1 MYTLSEFIKFNHD
14 KGLHWFE
21 PNAMRFFG
29 TRISHWD
36 CISGLFITSEQPPY
50 STRMYSV
57 RQALWDTGQV
67 VTLGEFMAYKS
78 LRKAK
83 TALKR
88 YQRMSI
94 EDRLAKK

>member
-14 KGLHWFE
+14 KGLNWFE
-21 PNAMRFFG
+21 AETMRFFG
-29 TRISHWD
+29 TRISNWD
-36 CISGLFITSEQPPY
+36 CISGLFITSEQPPH

-78 LRKAK
+78 LREAK

-88 YQRMSI
+88 YSKMSI